1 MFKSFR
7 SFTHTELFYYTG
19 LFYLVA
25 ILLFV
30 SRSYLYELLV
40 TDTNSHRAE
49 VKNLEVALTS
59 HVNKD
64 YVFEALQTT
73 LDGLATPDRVAVT
86 IQCYT
91 VFCDVSFTNP
101 FITINDHN
109 HYSAEVKRVFE
120 QNVAS
125 LSRKDTTP

>member
-7 SFTHTELFYYTG
+7 NFTHTELFYYTG

-40 TDTNSHRAE
+40 TDSAHRAE
-49 VKNLEVALTS
+49 VKKLEVALTS

-73 LDGLATPDRVAVT
+73 LDGLVTPDRVAVT
-86 IQCYT
+86 H
-91 VFCDVSFTNP
+91 F
-101 FITINDHN
+101 
-109 HYSAEVKRVFE
+109 
-120 QNVAS
+120 
-125 LSRKDTTP
+125 L

>member
-30 SRSYLYELLV
+30 SRSYLYELLI

-49 VKNLEVALTS
+49 VKKLEVALTS
-59 HVNKD
+59 HVRKE
-64 YVFEALQTT
+64 YVFEALQAT
-73 LDGLATPDRVAVT
+73 LDGLATPDRVEVT

-91 VFCDVSFTNP
+91 ALCDVSFTNP
-101 FITINDHN
+101 FIIINDHN

-120 QNVAS
+120 QNVAAIR
-125 LSRKDTTP
+125 RKDIH

>member
-30 SRSYLYELLV
+30 SRSYLYELFV
-40 TDTNSHRAE
+40 TDTNSHRVE
-49 VKNLEVALTS
+49 VKKLEVALTS
-59 HVNKD
+59 HVHKE
-64 YVFEALQTT
+64 YVFDALQTT
-73 LDGLATPDRVAVT
+73 LDSLATPDRVAVK

-91 VFCDVSFTNP
+91 TFCDVSFTNP

-109 HYSAEVKRVFE
+109 NYSAEVKRVFD
-120 QNVAS
+120 QNVDK
-125 LSRKDTTP
+125 LLQKDTTH

>member
-30 SRSYLYELLV
+30 SRSYLYELFV
-40 TDTNSHRAE
+40 TDSNSHRAE
-49 VKNLEVALTS
+49 VKKLEVALTS
-59 HVNKD
+59 HVRKE

-73 LDGLATPDRVAVT
+73 LDGLATPDRVAVK

-91 VFCDVSFTNP
+91 AFCDVSFTNP
-101 FITINDHN
+101 FITINNHN
-109 HYSAEVKRVFE
+109 HYSAEVKRLFE
-120 QNVAS
+120 QNVTT
-125 LSRKDTTP
+125 LRQKDTAN